1 MSGEESDK
9 PSVDTR
15 ESMDEVV
22 GSDRRL
28 PTRERLPR
36 WATPVPAVIERI
48 GYRFVWVV
56 VAINLLGTAF
66 GFWYYRYQL
75 AATPVVMWPLIP
87 DSPTAT
93 LLIAA
98 ALAAWAI
105 GHHSE
110 YLAVL
115 AFFGNFIFGVWTP
128 WVLLVGWE
136 ASIAQAGL
144 ALHVFLFVS
153 HLGMVVQAM
162 VLHRIAAFRL
172 RAIAVAAAVYG
183 GNLLVDYFLP
193 IVGPTDPSGLFPIR
207 PHYTWLPV
215 AGDTVVGGG
224 ATAYQLAAAGAVGA
238 LVGALML
245 AAGTRIV
252 RLRRGHSSP
261 TRNAKRE
268 ACE

>member
-1 MSGEESDK
+1 MN
-9 PSVDTR
+9 
-15 ESMDEVV
+15 EVV
-22 GSDRRL
+22 GSKRRL
-28 PTRERLPR
+28 PPREDLPR
-36 WATPVPAVIERI
+36 WATPVPAAIERV
-48 GYRFVWVV
+48 GYRFVWAV

-75 AATPVVMWPLIP
+75 AATPTVMWPLIP

-98 ALAAWAI
+98 AFAAWAS
-105 GHHSE
+105 GHRSE
-110 YLAVL
+110 YLSVL

-128 WVLLVGWE
+128 WVLLVGWD

-144 ALHVFLFVS
+144 PLHAFLFIS

-162 VLHRIAAFRL
+162 VLHRIATFRL
-172 RAIAVAAAVYG
+172 RAIVVATAVYSS
-183 GNLLVDYFLP
+183 NLLVDYFLP

-215 AGDTVVGGG
+215 AGDTVVIGG

-238 LVGALML
+238 LVGALAL
-245 AAGTRIV
+245 AAGTRIM
-252 RLRRGHSSP
+252 RLRQAHSSS
-261 TRNAKRE
+261 TRNTKRD
-268 ACE
+268 ANK